1 MAKNLK
7 IMLKRSLIG
16 STKGQIA
23 TIHSLGLRKINQVV
37 EHNDTPDIRG
47 KINKMSHLLEVKEI
61 DA

>member
-1 MAKNLK
+1 MAKKLK

-16 STKGQIA
+16 STKNQIA
-23 TIHSLGLRKINQVV
+23 TVHSLGLKKINQVV

-47 KINKMSHLLEVKEI
+47 KINKMIHLLEVEEI